1 MPPVGEIAEEGQG
14 SQWAEPEFAEYVPAS
29 HAVQLVAPVT
39 AEYVPASHA
48 VHVASLVAPVTV
60 EYVPAS
66 HAVQLAPLVAPV
78 TVEYVPASHAVQL
91 VAPEDPPLGVGA
103 YVPALQS
110 LHVSPSMRYWPAPHW
125 RQSWR
130 TDPPPLLSNI

>member
-1 MPPVGEIAEEGQG
+1 MNG
-14 SQWAEPEFAEYVPAS
+14 
-29 HAVQLVAPVT
+29 L
-39 AEYVPASHA
+39 
-48 VHVASLVAPVTV
+48 SLG
-60 EYVPAS
+60 
-66 HAVQLAPLVAPV
+66 
-78 TVEYVPASHAVQL
+78 HAVQL

-130 TDPPPLLSNI
+130 TDPPPLFVNMSSVFETPDISQQSTWSNAYAYWNIYDISVTLLVSQLPMF

>member
-1 MPPVGEIAEEGQG
+1 MFSGAGVDVGIDVGAVMQSSSDVEPVLGVNG
-14 SQWAEPEFAEYVPAS
+14 F
-29 HAVQLVAPVT
+29 
-39 AEYVPASHA
+39 
-48 VHVASLVAPVTV
+48 SLG
-60 EYVPAS
+60 
-66 HAVQLAPLVAPV
+66 
-78 TVEYVPASHAVQL
+78 HAVQL

-130 TDPPPLLSNI
+130 TDPPPLFVNI